1 MPWCNTFET
10 LSRVKLCL
18 TADIHL
24 VLAAFISAYLTSH
37 SLAASRVPAE
47 VKAATMRD
55 LQLHPTRVQ
64 KPTF

>member
-1 MPWCNTFET
+1 MPDRRPSSNSSCVH
-10 LSRVKLCL
+10 LSLPHIAQPPY
-18 TADIHL
+18 T
-24 VLAAFISAYLTSH
+24 
-37 SLAASRVPAE
+37 ASRVPAE